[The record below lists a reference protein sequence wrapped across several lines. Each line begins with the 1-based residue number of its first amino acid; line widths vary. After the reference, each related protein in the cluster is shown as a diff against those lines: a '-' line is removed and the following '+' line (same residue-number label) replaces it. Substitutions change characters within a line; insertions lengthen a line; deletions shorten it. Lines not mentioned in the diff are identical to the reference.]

1 MPLVAAVGLAPQ
13 VPPQVLLPQT
23 AVMPLAEL
31 ALMLLAQDVLA
42 LMLLAQDVLALV
54 LKLLR
59 SQAPV
64 VVLVSYL
71 LLAHQTQ
78 SQ

>member
-31 ALMLLAQDVLA
+31 ALMLLV
-42 LMLLAQDVLALV
+42 QDVLALV